1 MPNPYST
8 TDPQPRR
15 TTPRESFG
23 DTGSSFERTA
33 TSLSSESTTTCPSYK
48 GTTTCPPYKGTTTCP
63 YCGVGC
69 GVVAT
74 IEDGTLI
81 DVAGDP
87 AHPANQGRL
96 CVKGSALHETLG
108 ERGRLSHPV
117 VDGEAV
123 GWDEALQCVASR
135 LASTQR
141 EHGRE
146 SVAAYLSGQLLTEDY
161 YVANKLFKGFLG
173 SPHLDTNS
181 RLCMASAV
189 AGYKRAFGADAVPCS
204 YEDLEEAELV
214 VLVGSNLAWNH
225 PVLYQRL
232 KVAKERNPLMRVVVI
247 DPGHGG
253 IDPGTTGVTG
263 RLEKRITLAVAK
275 EVARQLG
282 ATGRYHV
289 VLTRERDEFI
299 RLRDRVA
306 RARAAGGELF
316 ISLHA
321 DSIENGAI
329 RGASVYTLS
338 QTSSDAQAAALA
350 AKENRADLIAGL
362 DLDGESD
369 EVATILIDLAQRETM
384 NLSAGFANLLVP
396 QIREVGRILRDGH
409 RFAGFA
415 VLKAPDVPSVLVEMG
430 YLSNRRD
437 ERQLASPA
445 FQVKIAGA
453 IVRGTDRYFAE
464 LRE

>member
-1 MPNPYST
+1 MWLKARNRRSYVYSVLVRMLHNMFGWRGPGGRVLAGPAGLLVGLLLAAHAAAGPAVVGVRTGLQPAATRFVLDLSTALEFRVFVLPDPYRVVIDLPDVEWRVEPGAAAPLGLIASYRFGHFAEGVSRVVLDTTGPVRIGRSFLLPPN
-8 TDPQPRR
+8 
-15 TTPRESFG
+15 G
-23 DTGSSFERTA
+23 
-33 TSLSSESTTTCPSYK
+33 
-48 GTTTCPPYKGTTTCP
+48 
-63 YCGVGC
+63 
-69 GVVAT
+69 
-74 IEDGTLI
+74 
-81 DVAGDP
+81 
-87 AHPANQGRL
+87 
-96 CVKGSALHETLG
+96 
-108 ERGRLSHPV
+108 
-117 VDGEAV
+117 
-123 GWDEALQCVASR
+123 
-135 LASTQR
+135 
-141 EHGRE
+141 
-146 SVAAYLSGQLLTEDY
+146 
-161 YVANKLFKGFLG
+161 G
-173 SPHLDTNS
+173 SPHRFVVDIVAIDKTEFRVTTDNRRREL
-181 RLCMASAV
+181 AAV
-189 AGYKRAFGADAVPCS
+189 RPIP
-204 YEDLEEAELV
+204 
-214 VLVGSNLAWNH
+214 LAR
-225 PVLYQRL
+225 PPRRSDS
-232 KVAKERNPLMRVVVI
+232 KRVVVI

-263 RLEKRITLAVAK
+263 QLEKRITLAVAK
-275 EVARQLG
+275 EVARQLR
-282 ATGRYHV
+282 ATGRYRV

-306 RARAAGGELF
+306 RARAAGGDLF

-338 QTSSDAQAAALA
+338 RTSSDAQAAALA